1 MRAEFYGCVLSGK
14 RTVNGHYLRGGG
26 KRDRKERGVGS
37 RWLCDHQIYLISPSP
52 RLYNIVMILS
62 RWQSIFCNPP
72 SLCWRRMIPPSYS
85 LKTTRSPQITP
96 RPSSLRWL
104 IILINDKINNEE
116 FFHGTWLSSTILDST
131 LIYLHIFLIPW
142 NKSQTVIKYLVGMST
157 WMTFKS
163 IFVQKEKY
171 FVSTTQQITQ

>member
-1 MRAEFYGCVLSGK
+1 MVTHVLLQPIIARYVQIKPKTWNEHISMRAEFYGCILSGK
-14 RTVNGHYLRGGG
+14 RTVNGHYLRGGGG

-72 SLCWRRMIPPSYS
+72 SLCWRRMIPPSYP

-96 RPSSLRWL
+96 RPSSLR
-104 IILINDKINNEE
+104 
-116 FFHGTWLSSTILDST
+116 
-131 LIYLHIFLIPW
+131 
-142 NKSQTVIKYLVGMST
+142 
-157 WMTFKS
+157 
-163 IFVQKEKY
+163 
-171 FVSTTQQITQ
+171 